1 MNNMEVKSTSKVKT
15 KNQEG
20 YQVVYELT
28 DGETIYIMQSIYLSA
43 NDKIYEIS
51 FSGSEK
57 EYNNLESDI
66 NEFISNFEV

>member
-1 MNNMEVKSTSKVKT
+1 
-15 KNQEG
+15 
-20 YQVVYELT
+20 
-28 DGETIYIMQSIYLSA
+28 MQSIYLST